1 MNKTQQHEIDRVNAL
16 TDEQL
21 WTRYGK
27 MRKEDKI
34 VAFHEA
40 LVQESRVELL
50 QKEIEEDG
58 YEKKKK
64 NVQSEKSQ
72 EKKMEFVKVLNNE
85 HDKKTAIFF
94 LPENG
99 KFYLYSY
106 VNNEFAHET
115 MVFEC
120 DEDGE
125 VKSHM
130 DLAVA
135 RGYEHSSEM
144 MNRLM
149 ESIIPYD
156 TPK

>member
-40 LVQESRVELL
+40 LSQLGRVEKL

-58 YEKKKK
+58 YVPSSK
-64 NVQSEKSQ
+64 NTQPEKSQ
-72 EKKMEFVKVLNNE
+72 EKNVEFVRVVKNE
-85 HDKKTAIFF
+85 DDAKQAIFF
-94 LPENG
+94 LPEKA

-106 VNNEFAHET
+106 VKNEYAHET

-120 DEDGE
+120 DENGD
-125 VKSHM
+125 SDM
-130 DLAVA
+130 RDLLVGN
-135 RGYEHSSEM
+135 GYVPSSEM
-144 MNRLM
+144 MDRLS
-149 ESIIPYD
+149 EI
-156 TPK
+156 